1 MKQDNKNKELSIITY
16 DMSDKDRASYL
27 KTKSIKV
34 VVNDSSRFELTE
46 EQLEVL
52 KEDKIKNIKRELKN
66 LGIELGVFKEYKNIG
81 DTDINAYF
89 SIRNLYESITKSTT
103 ITGMYYIIYNI
114 DSIIANSIKIEEH
127 IDNKMDRN
135 VESTNELISI
145 LNYSRNNYMLI
156 KATIKK
162 ISSIN
167 QHNII
172 YSLSNFETIELIKK
186 KGDAAHQMFELNQA
200 LDTLHPLSKI
210 MLTNLLSYVNSPDIL
225 RYIPN
230 ELLNNAQIQIKKEAI
245 DKYNEIKRKQIE
257 RKQNT
262 ICGNHKELSKITYDM
277 SDKDRADYLKNKNI
291 SVVINDETKFNDVD
305 KLSY

>member
-245 DKYNEIKRKQIE
+245 DKYNEIKRKQ
-257 RKQNT
+257 NT

-291 SVVINDETKFNDVD
+291 SVVLMM
-305 KLSY
+305 KLSLMML